1 MKRTLATLVAAI
13 TMMPAFADLPTDA
26 ALPVK
31 SIAEALAT
39 IRQNN
44 ASLKATR
51 LAIEAQKIENKTDIG
66 LENPEVGFNYLWGK
80 PETLGK
86 RKDFSVSQSLDVATL
101 TGSKRR
107 VANRKNT
114 MLDCQYEVE
123 EMAVLL
129 EANYCLID
137 LVYSN
142 AMVDLQQQR
151 LRDAEKLAQLQKAL
165 LDKGESNLIE
175 WRNVQMSLATTQSQY
190 LAFMAE
196 REALQK
202 RLVQFNGGQPLTFT
216 QSAYE
221 ELLLPK
227 RFEEWY
233 ASVAAA
239 NPMMAYAQAD
249 VEASRR
255 AVSLSRQEQLPSLSV
270 GYMSEKVEGEHFR
283 GLTFGLS
290 VPLWNSRNKVKQA
303 KAEREA
309 ALARQQ
315 ETSTRLQGELEALYR
330 RTIGLKQAADLA
342 KKTLKEADNTP
353 LLQKALEAGEISLA
367 EYLQA
372 IALVYDCQEQAMA
385 AERDCQKA
393 YAELTAYVQQ

>member
-1 MKRTLATLVAAI
+1 MKRTVASLVAAL
-13 TMMPAFADLPTDA
+13 TMTATFAQLPPT
-26 ALPVK
+26 
-31 SIAEALAT
+31 SMAEALAA

-51 LAIEAQKIENKTDIG
+51 LAIEAQKIENKADIS
-66 LENPEVGFNYLWGK
+66 LENPEIGFNYLWGK
-80 PETLGK
+80 PEALGK
-86 RKDFSVSQSLDVATL
+86 RKDFSVAQSLDVATL

-107 VANRKNT
+107 VANRRNQA
-114 MLDCQYEVE
+114 LDCQYEVG
-123 EMAVLL
+123 EMALML
-129 EANYCLID
+129 EAKNCLID

-142 AMVDLQQQR
+142 AMAQLQQRR
-151 LRDAEKLAQLQKAL
+151 LQDAEKLAQLQKAL
-165 LDKGESNLIE
+165 LDKGESHLIE

-190 LAFMAE
+190 HAFMAE
-196 REALQK
+196 REALQTQ
-202 RLVQFNGGQPLTFT
+202 LTQFNGGQPMTFT
-216 QSAYE
+216 LTTYE
-221 ELLLPK
+221 EVQLPPH
-227 RFEEWY
+227 FEEWY

-239 NPMMAYAQAD
+239 NPMMAYAKAD

-309 ALARQQ
+309 AWARQQ
-315 ETSTRLQGELEALYR
+315 ETAIQLHGNLEALYK
-330 RTIGLKQAADLA
+330 RTVGLKKAADLA
-342 KKTLKEADNTP
+342 KRTLKEADNTP
-353 LLQKALEAGEISLA
+353 LLQKALAAGEISLT
-367 EYLQA
+367 EYLQS
-372 IALVYDCQEQAMA
+372 IALVYDCQEQALA

-393 YAELTAYVQQ
+393 YAELTASLQQ

>member
-190 LAFMAE
+190 LAVM
-196 REALQK
+196 
-202 RLVQFNGGQPLTFT
+202 
-216 QSAYE
+216 
-221 ELLLPK
+221 
-227 RFEEWY
+227 
-233 ASVAAA
+233 
-239 NPMMAYAQAD
+239 
-249 VEASRR
+249 
-255 AVSLSRQEQLPSLSV
+255 
-270 GYMSEKVEGEHFR
+270 
-283 GLTFGLS
+283 
-290 VPLWNSRNKVKQA
+290 
-303 KAEREA
+303 AEREA